1 MASVLSHNICSRWFF
16 MSYYLGWAS
25 WKYAPKSRAMV
36 STGQPPSAAFQTVVS
51 DFTGPS
57 QETEWM
63 PVLGTM
69 GRLRDNKK
77 LSDRDNCTFLCFIV
91 YIHFLSFYLITFLPA
106 CCRVGTRK
114 LTIKIPK
121 ASPCYLTTN
130 QSEQCLWADHTPYNP
145 HT

>member
-1 MASVLSHNICSRWFF
+1 MASVLSHNISSRWFI

-57 QETEWM
+57 LEETEWM

-91 YIHFLSFYLITFLPA
+91 YTFPIFLLDYI
-106 CCRVGTRK
+106 
-114 LTIKIPK
+114 LT
-121 ASPCYLTTN
+121 
-130 QSEQCLWADHTPYNP
+130 CLWYLSVLCSVLNTRTWVIRSKMLIKSRQHSNI
-145 HT
+145 